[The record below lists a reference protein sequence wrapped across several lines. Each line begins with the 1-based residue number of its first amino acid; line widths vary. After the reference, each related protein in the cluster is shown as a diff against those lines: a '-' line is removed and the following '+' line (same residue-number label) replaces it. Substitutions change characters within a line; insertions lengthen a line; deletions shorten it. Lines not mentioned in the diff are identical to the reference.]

1 MSDSVSGAARQEF
14 RAAVGCFAE
23 YVGAVAGEVE
33 RERLARELL
42 RLGLPELVDVL
53 RRVLPAHEERDNAD
67 VSTLVLAEV
76 SRVLGDD
83 QPVVEVVA
91 WPDREHYGGAL
102 GAPALYEQGRCP
114 GCGLEVTSTV
124 KRAHCPACGMLCHLT

>member
-1 MSDSVSGAARQEF
+1 M
-14 RAAVGCFAE
+14 GCFAE
-23 YVGAVAGEVE
+23 YVGAVAGEAE

-53 RRVLPAHEERDNAD
+53 RRVLPAHEERDGAD

-76 SRVLGDD
+76 SRLLGDD
-83 QPVVEVVA
+83 QPPVVEVVG
-91 WPDREHYGGAL
+91 WPDREHYGDVL

-124 KRAHCPACGMLCHLT
+124 KRAHCAACGMLCHLT

>member
-1 MSDSVSGAARQEF
+1 MSDSVSGAARQEL
-14 RAAVGCFAE
+14 RAAVGCFAVD
-23 YVGAVAGEVE
+23 VGAVAGEVA

-53 RRVLPAHEERDNAD
+53 RRVLPAYEERDGAD

-102 GAPALYEQGRCP
+102 GAPALYE
-114 GCGLEVTSTV
+114 
-124 KRAHCPACGMLCHLT
+124 